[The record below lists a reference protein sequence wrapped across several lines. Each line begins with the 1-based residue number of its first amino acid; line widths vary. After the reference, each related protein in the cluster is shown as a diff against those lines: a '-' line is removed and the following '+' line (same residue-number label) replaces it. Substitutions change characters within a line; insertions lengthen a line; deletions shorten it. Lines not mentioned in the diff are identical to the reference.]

1 MKKSLS
7 VLASTFLVW
16 SICLCSTAYAQ
27 DFTVNGL
34 VLEKGTKTPLQDVTI
49 SVQDDAS
56 LASRTDGRGHFS
68 LALPKSG
75 SYILTATSAA
85 NDAASLSIQVTDGA
99 ALPSPTFYLIPTTV
113 LAEVQVRGE
122 RSPDKVGKSV
132 LSGRELRQVAGSSGD
147 PLNALQS
154 LPGVASDG
162 SSSAPAVR
170 GTGPDDNFFYVDGLP
185 AKKIFHLGAISVF
198 NADLI
203 SDFNLH
209 AAAFSPHYTN
219 ATGAV
224 IDVAL
229 RNPRTDRFGA
239 KLNANWLGADFIVE
253 GPVKPNQSFYFAA
266 RRSYLDLLIKPI
278 AEDGV
283 TLQIP
288 NYRDYQGK
296 YLWQLNDNH
305 RLSFHL
311 QGAADNLKLKVDGS
325 SEAGQQQPIL
335 VGNITFSDG
344 YAMQAAVLDS
354 VLSDGKAFNKLALQ
368 HIGNHFTNSVGTA
381 GSIYLEQNFTTLR
394 EQINLP
400 FSDDHELSLAA
411 NLIHQVTNVE
421 ADTINATCTQF
432 NPDCDISTAPR
443 LQLTDQIIANGW
455 DVSAQDRKK
464 LTPRFTLV
472 SGLRHSGED
481 YLHRKFT
488 EPRIGLEWQRTEST
502 LLTAGW
508 GLHNQLPT
516 GQEIAKNFGNP
527 QLDHLRAQHS
537 VVGIAQKLPDNWSW
551 KAETYYKKLTNIII
565 NDPIVNYTNHASGKA
580 YGAELLIKKAATEK
594 LSGWLSVS
602 LSKSQRRNDVTGESF
617 RFEYD
622 QPVNATLVTTYQSDL
637 AGILFSAKWN
647 YHSGAP
653 YTPIH
658 GTNGTFPDGRPK
670 PVYGAVNSGTLPA
683 YHRLDLRL
691 DRKFVYNTWK
701 LNTYFELNNAYQR
714 QNVVDYS
721 YDPSYTKRTDVSPFV
736 IPFNFGVQAEF

>member
-1 MKKSLS
+1 MRKI
-7 VLASTFLVW
+7 FLFT
-16 SICLCSTAYAQ
+16 SILLLNFYAYAQ
-27 DFTVNGL
+27 DLTINGL
-34 VLEKGTKTPLQDVTI
+34 VLEKGTKTPLQDVTV
-49 SVQDDAS
+49 SVQDDAT
-56 LASRTDGRGHFS
+56 LTSRTDERGYFT
-68 LALPKSG
+68 LVLPKSG
-75 SYILTATSAA
+75 NYILTATSMDNNAV
-85 NDAASLSIQVTDGA
+85 SLSIEAADGT
-99 ALPSPTFYLIPTTV
+99 ALPTPTFYLLPTTV

-122 RSPDKVGKSV
+122 RSPDKVSKVV

-154 LPGVASDG
+154 LPGVVSNG

-170 GTGPDDNFFYVDGLP
+170 GTGPQDNFFYVDGLP
-185 AKKIFHLGAISVF
+185 SGKIFHLGAISVF
-198 NADLI
+198 NPDLI
-203 SDFNLH
+203 SDFSLY
-209 AAAFSPHYTN
+209 AAAFSPHYAN
-219 ATGAV
+219 VTGAV

-253 GPVKPNQSFYFAA
+253 GPVKPNQSFFFAA
-266 RRSYLDLLIKPI
+266 RRSYLDLLISSRTS
-278 AEDGV
+278 DGV

-288 NYRDYQGK
+288 NYQDYQGK
-296 YLWQLNDNH
+296 YLWQLNDNN

-311 QGAADNLKLKVDGS
+311 QGAADNLKLKIDGS
-325 SEAGQQQPIL
+325 SEVGQQQPIL

-354 VLSDGKAFNKLALQ
+354 VLANGKAINKLALQ
-368 HIGNHFTNSVGTA
+368 HIGSHFTNSVGTA
-381 GSIYLEQNFTTLR
+381 GNIYLEQNLTMLR
-394 EQINLP
+394 EQVNLP
-400 FSDDHELSLAA
+400 FNDDHELSLAA
-411 NLIHQVTNVE
+411 NLNHQVTHIE

-455 DVSAQDRKK
+455 DISAQDRKK

-488 EPRIGLEWQRTEST
+488 EPRVGLEWQRTENT

-516 GQEIAKNFGNP
+516 GQQIAKNFGNP

-565 NDPIVNYTNHASGKA
+565 NDPIVNYTNQASGKA
-580 YGAELLIKKAATEK
+580 YGAELLIKKASTEK

-602 LSKSQRRNDVTGESF
+602 LSKSQRRNDITGESF

-622 QPVNATLVTTYQSDL
+622 QPVNATIVTTYQSDL

-653 YTPIH
+653 YTPIY

-736 IPFNFGVQAEF
+736 IPFNFGVQADF

>member
-1 MKKSLS
+1 S
-7 VLASTFLVW
+7 
-16 SICLCSTAYAQ
+16 
-27 DFTVNGL
+27 N
-34 VLEKGTKTPLQDVTI
+34 
-49 SVQDDAS
+49 
-56 LASRTDGRGHFS
+56 
-68 LALPKSG
+68 
-75 SYILTATSAA
+75 
-85 NDAASLSIQVTDGA
+85 
-99 ALPSPTFYLIPTTV
+99 
-113 LAEVQVRGE
+113 
-122 RSPDKVGKSV
+122 
-132 LSGRELRQVAGSSGD
+132 
-147 PLNALQS
+147 
-154 LPGVASDG
+154 
-162 SSSAPAVR
+162 
-170 GTGPDDNFFYVDGLP
+170 
-185 AKKIFHLGAISVF
+185 
-198 NADLI
+198 
-203 SDFNLH
+203 
-209 AAAFSPHYTN
+209 
-219 ATGAV
+219 
-224 IDVAL
+224 
-229 RNPRTDRFGA
+229 
-239 KLNANWLGADFIVE
+239 
-253 GPVKPNQSFYFAA
+253 
-266 RRSYLDLLIKPI
+266 
-278 AEDGV
+278 
-283 TLQIP
+283 
-288 NYRDYQGK
+288 
-296 YLWQLNDNH
+296 
-305 RLSFHL
+305 
-311 QGAADNLKLKVDGS
+311 
-325 SEAGQQQPIL
+325 
-335 VGNITFSDG
+335 
-344 YAMQAAVLDS
+344 
-354 VLSDGKAFNKLALQ
+354 GKAFNKLALQ

-381 GSIYLEQNFTTLR
+381 GNIYLEQNLTMLR

-400 FSDDHELSLAA
+400 FNDDHELSLAA
-411 NLIHQVTNVE
+411 NLNHQVTHIE

-455 DVSAQDRKK
+455 DISAQDRKK
-464 LTPRFTLV
+464 LTPRLTLV
-472 SGLRHSGED
+472 SGLRHSSED

-488 EPRIGLEWQRTEST
+488 EPRIGLEWQRTENT

-537 VVGIAQKLPDNWSW
+537 VVGIAQKLPNNWSW

-565 NDPIVNYTNHASGKA
+565 NDPIVNYTNQASGKA
-580 YGAELLIKKAATEK
+580 YGAELLIKKASTEK

-602 LSKSQRRNDVTGESF
+602 LSKSQRRNDITGESF

-653 YTPIH
+653 YTPIY

-691 DRKFVYNTWK
+691 DRKFVYKTWK

>member
-1 MKKSLS
+1 MRKI
-7 VLASTFLVW
+7 FLLTTLLLF
-16 SICLCSTAYAQ
+16 SFTAYAQ
-27 DFTVNGL
+27 DLTINGL
-34 VLEKGTKTPLQDVTI
+34 VLEKGTKTPLQDVTV

-56 LASRTDGRGHFS
+56 LTSHTDKFGHFS

-75 SYILTATSAA
+75 SYILQATSGENETAYLA
-85 NDAASLSIQVTDGA
+85 IHFTEDAPPS
-99 ALPSPTFYLIPTTV
+99 SPTLYLTPTTV

-122 RSPDKVGKSV
+122 RSPDKVSKSV
-132 LSGRELRQVAGSSGD
+132 ISGAELRQVAGSGGD

-170 GTGPDDNFFYVDGLP
+170 GTGPGDNYFYVDGLP
-185 AKKIFHLGAISVF
+185 SFKIFHLGAISVF

-203 SDFNLH
+203 SDFSLY
-209 AAAFSPHYTN
+209 AAAFSSHYAN
-219 ATGAV
+219 VTGAV

-229 RNPRTDRFGA
+229 RNPRTDRLGA
-239 KLNANWLGADFIVE
+239 KLNANWLGADFLVE
-253 GPVKPNQSFYFAA
+253 GPVKSNQSFFFAA

-278 AEDGV
+278 AKDGV

-296 YLWQLNDNH
+296 YLWQVNDNH
-305 RLSFHL
+305 RVSFHL
-311 QGAADNLKLKVDGS
+311 QGAGDNLKLKFDS
-325 SEAGQQQPIL
+325 TSDAAQQQPIL
-335 VGNITFSDG
+335 AGDATFADG
-344 YAMQAAVLDS
+344 YAMQAVVLDS
-354 VLSDGKAFNKLALQ
+354 VLANGNAFNKLALE
-368 HIGNHFTNSVGTA
+368 HIGFHFTNSVGTA
-381 GSIYLEQNFTTLR
+381 GNIYLEQNVTMLR

-400 FSDDHELSLAA
+400 FNDDHELSLAG
-411 NLIHQVTNVE
+411 NVNHQVTNIQ
-421 ADTINATCTQF
+421 ADIINPTCTQF
-432 NPDCDISTAPR
+432 NPNCDLTTAPK
-443 LQLTDQIIANGW
+443 LQLVDQIIANGW
-455 DVSAQDRKK
+455 DISAQDRKK
-464 LTPRFTLV
+464 LTSQFTLV

-481 YLHRKFT
+481 YLHRQFT
-488 EPRIGLEWQRTEST
+488 EPRIGLEWQRTENT

-508 GLHNQLPT
+508 GRHNQLPT
-516 GQEIAKNFGNP
+516 GQEVARTFGNP
-527 QLDHLRAQHS
+527 KLDHLRAEHS

-551 KAETYYKKLTNIII
+551 KAETYYKKLSNIIVDD
-565 NDPIVNYTNHASGKA
+565 NLLNYNNGGSGKA

-602 LSKSQRRNDVTGESF
+602 VSKSQRHNDITGESF

-622 QPVNATLVTTYQSDL
+622 QPLNTTLVATYKSDVPGVSL
-637 AGILFSAKWN
+637 SVKWN

-653 YTPIH
+653 YTPIY
-658 GTNGTFPDGRPK
+658 GTSGTFPDSRPM

-691 DRKFVYNTWK
+691 DRNYVYNTWK

-714 QNVVDYS
+714 QNVVGYS
-721 YDPSYTKRTDVSPFV
+721 YDPTYTKKTAITTFV